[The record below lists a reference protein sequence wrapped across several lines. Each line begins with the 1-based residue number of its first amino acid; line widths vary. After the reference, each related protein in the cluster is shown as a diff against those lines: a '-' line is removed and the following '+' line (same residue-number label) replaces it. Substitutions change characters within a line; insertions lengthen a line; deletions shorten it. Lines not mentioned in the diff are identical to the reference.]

1 MVCVCNGLTS
11 GLTVVPLVVSR
22 TAALVRI
29 SLVVALS
36 SVSARAAVT
45 RLGCKGG
52 EMKSEYGTHATGFQ

>member
-1 MVCVCNGLTS
+1 MVCVCSGLTS
-11 GLTVVPLVVSR
+11 GLTVVALVVSR

-36 SVSARAAVT
+36 SVLARAAVT

-52 EMKSEYGTHATGFQ
+52 KMK